1 MPARRVSPLACDANI
16 HEAIYAWMAV
26 MEVVTTMR
34 MDLVMGLIVVLP
46 EKRASAEG

>member
-1 MPARRVSPLACDANI
+1 
-16 HEAIYAWMAV
+16 MAV